1 MPITHRK
8 HPTGV
13 RLDRRKHPSQRHTS
27 TVAPESRLSRF
38 SNTATRPAWLPCAVF
53 PAGSPIAR
61 TATAEERA
69 ELWPK
74 VTAKY
79 DVYAAYQ
86 QGTTREIPLVLLT
99 PRD

>member
-1 MPITHRK
+1 M
-8 HPTGV
+8 
-13 RLDRRKHPSQRHTS
+13 
-27 TVAPESRLSRF
+27 
-38 SNTATRPAWLPCAVF
+38 F